1 MRGAC
6 SGRPVMADEDVV
18 PGPSLASIDPE
29 LQLLI
34 FQSFRRGCATA
45 CLCQLEKTCKAFST
59 VAQLPS
65 RAGNEDEGLSLPEI
79 AARLLMARALALPVR
94 PDGLKPFR
102 PYERGPGEGHKHALN
117 LLERGLLTRGVLHD
131 VPESAVERTGWKL
144 AYSEPYCHRTQASD
158 LERVPASARYVLV
171 AAIFVGPERR
181 DEGFAARAVRT
192 VFGRLE
198 LANPFASTSTTP
210 AGGAAGGAAE
220 ERRYRPLAWGR
231 RESVLKVTHS
241 EQFAG
246 MGSRS
251 DNEDEG
257 VYWYRWARS
266 SFGFSSHPDLWLYLA
281 DAGIKQHGF
290 EERPDD
296 RLSWNLDS
304 RSTGGWR
311 AGRVYDLG
319 DSTEWV
325 KRVYYR

>member
-1 MRGAC
+1 MLCGFVPRFVSGDVRWKRPRERAC
-6 SGRPVMADEDVV
+6 WSALMADVV

-144 AYSEPYCHRTQASD
+144 AYSEPYCHRR
-158 LERVPASARYVLV
+158 L
-171 AAIFVGPERR
+171 IFQDISFRCLNTIQR
-181 DEGFAARAVRT
+181 NLTYF
-192 VFGRLE
+192 
-198 LANPFASTSTTP
+198 TP
-210 AGGAAGGAAE
+210 
-220 ERRYRPLAWGR
+220 Y
-231 RESVLKVTHS
+231 
-241 EQFAG
+241 
-246 MGSRS
+246 
-251 DNEDEG
+251 
-257 VYWYRWARS
+257 
-266 SFGFSSHPDLWLYLA
+266 
-281 DAGIKQHGF
+281 
-290 EERPDD
+290 
-296 RLSWNLDS
+296 
-304 RSTGGWR
+304 
-311 AGRVYDLG
+311 
-319 DSTEWV
+319 
-325 KRVYYR
+325 